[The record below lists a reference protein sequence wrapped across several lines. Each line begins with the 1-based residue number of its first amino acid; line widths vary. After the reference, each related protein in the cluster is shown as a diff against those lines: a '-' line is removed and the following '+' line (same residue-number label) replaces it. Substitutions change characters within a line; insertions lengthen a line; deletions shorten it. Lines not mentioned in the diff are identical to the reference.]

1 MQKKNSFSH
10 HCILLHCFVRL
21 GCFLIQVFH
30 QVSFLII
37 WDILYDIG
45 FDNMSLSCRQ
55 PIAALLI
62 VVSSIDTSAFINQP
76 MNAQLSQITQSWTC
90 HLISDVISN
99 IWKTGPVSTPDT
111 THFISAFYLW
121 HIDTNFK
128 WFLTV
133 ALSRPV
139 WTDRLRCRH
148 KPFISHIANRR
159 FPLLFFIHHLCLS
172 VVARLSECPSCALMS
187 ALSST
192 SLVDTPLTADWLQVC
207 VWYSALTQFSK
218 TFLNKMHK
226 DF

>member
-62 VVSSIDTSAFINQP
+62 MVSSIDTSAFINQP

-111 THFISAFYLW
+111 TYFISAFYLW

-148 KPFISHIANRR
+148 KPFISQT
-159 FPLLFFIHHLCLS
+159 FSSFVFYPPSLS
-172 VVARLSECPSCALMS
+172 SLSECPSCALMS

-218 TFLNKMHK
+218 AFLNKMHK